1 MSASDS
7 SFIITQ
13 QQLIKSRWF
22 SLLMPMAIIGSMLFL
37 LMALLINLNFH
48 SIKNLA
54 ERGIEERLLE
64 SASQMAQHLSN
75 EPLTLELLSDDE
87 LAAYLDRLALRLVQM
102 SVPWSG
108 YSLLMDATGKLLVFP
123 YQAESDWSNIPWQA
137 MVDKKSQEKFDKV
150 EVNFLK
156 QPNLT
161 HALDPLRLDASGLI
175 NLEVKGKK
183 LLLSWST
190 ITLVNWKVINI
201 VAAEKAFIVE
211 NQLIDDYR
219 LMILLW
225 GAFLFIMFFVL
236 VFLVFRRDQQL
247 IVNEK
252 LNSLKEEGFSIAPPL
267 VIDKSDF
274 INLINYPL
282 MVCQFDAAGLVVAC
296 NTTFE
301 HLVGSTKNNLKGANL
316 AELLGLKSL
325 MINTQK
331 NELELKI
338 GKQDTRSYWV
348 SFHYTSNQEG
358 LILLLD
364 ISESKQIQQQ
374 LINDKQRTNLAAKMK
389 TEFFKAAVNDA
400 NKLLL
405 ELIKN
410 AQGSDK
416 NLTSY
421 CQVKLLDLQYLL
433 DDMQDISDASELER
447 KALSEDCLII
457 DLLIDDC
464 HQLSKN
470 LLADSGRNLVIDLKS
485 TMPKHLTLDRRKLL
499 RLMRHLLRQVIQMS
513 IKGDIYLQL
522 NWTDLNRLQLTLKD
536 QGGGLIESERLRRFQ
551 LTTPMSSSYE
561 STSGALGLGQLLTR
575 QLVHEMRGSL
585 NIEALPAGGLQIQ
598 IELPAR
604 LLAAKSENLV
614 LGRILVVDD
623 GPVNAMLAAS
633 VLEKSGY
640 QVDVAENGAKA
651 LMLGQEKNYDLVL
664 MDIFMPN
671 MDGLETTRCWRQL
684 PNTNATIP
692 IIALTANTIAVERQR
707 FLQQGMDDYL
717 AKPYK
722 PNELREL
729 VLRWLQKSH
738 WV

>member
-1 MSASDS
+1 MPASDS

-54 ERGIEERLLE
+54 EREIEERLLE

-75 EPLTLELLSDDE
+75 EPLKVELLGDDE
-87 LAAYLDRLALRLVQM
+87 SGAHLDKLALRLVQM

-150 EVNFLK
+150 DVNFLK
-156 QPNLT
+156 QPNLAN
-161 HALDPLRLDASGLI
+161 ALDPLRLDASGLI

-183 LLLSWST
+183 ILLSWST

-219 LMILLW
+219 LMIFLW

-236 VFLVFRRDQQL
+236 VSLVFRRDQQL
-247 IVNEK
+247 INNQK
-252 LNSLKEEGFSIAPPL
+252 PNSLQEESLSIASPL

-274 INLINYPL
+274 INLINGPL
-282 MVCQFDAAGLVVAC
+282 MVCQFDAAGLVVTC
-296 NTTFE
+296 NATFE
-301 HLVGSTKNNLKGANL
+301 HLTGSTKSNLKGANL
-316 AELLGLKSL
+316 AGLLGLKSL
-325 MINTQK
+325 MMNTQK
-331 NELELKI
+331 NEFELRI
-338 GKQDTRSYWV
+338 GKQDTSSYWV
-348 SFHYTSNQEG
+348 SFHYTSDQEG
-358 LILLLD
+358 LLLLLD
-364 ISESKQIQQQ
+364 ISEFKKIQQQ
-374 LINDKQRTNLAAKMK
+374 LIGDKQRANLAAKMK
-389 TEFFKAAVNDA
+389 AAFFKVAVNDA
-400 NKLLL
+400 NQLLL

-410 AQGSDK
+410 AQGFDK

-433 DDMQDISDASELER
+433 DDMQDISDTDELEI
-447 KALSEDCLII
+447 KTLSEDCLII

-464 HQLSKN
+464 HNLSKN
-470 LLADSGRNLVIDLKS
+470 LLTDTGRCLVINSKS
-485 TMPKHLTLDRRKLL
+485 NMPKQLTLDRRKLL

-513 IKGDIYLQL
+513 IKGDIYLLL
-522 NWTDLNRLQLTLKD
+522 NWTDSNRLQLTLKD

-585 NIEALPAGGLQIQ
+585 NIEALPTGGLQIQ

-604 LLAAKSENLV
+604 LLAAKSEKLI
-614 LGRILVVDD
+614 LGCILVVDD

-651 LMLGQEKNYDLVL
+651 LVLGQEKNYDLVL
-664 MDIFMPN
+664 MDIFMPD

-684 PNTNATIP
+684 PNTNALIP

-729 VLRWLQKSH
+729 VLRWLQKK
-738 WV
+738 